1 MAWLVTAA
9 EGSGDGRERTLDR
22 QPEDVARSP
31 ESRAR
36 ERGERWYGFSFDE
49 LTQNFEIS
57 KSKMSVFLF
66 QRTRGYGIY
75 VL

>member
-1 MAWLVTAA
+1 MTAA
-9 EGSGDGRERTLDR
+9 EGSGDGRARTLDR

-36 ERGERWYGFSFDE
+36 ERGERLYGFSFDE
-49 LTQNFEIS
+49 LTQNFEIR
-57 KSKMSVFLF
+57 KSKMNVFLF
-66 QRTRGYGIY
+66 QHTCGYGIY